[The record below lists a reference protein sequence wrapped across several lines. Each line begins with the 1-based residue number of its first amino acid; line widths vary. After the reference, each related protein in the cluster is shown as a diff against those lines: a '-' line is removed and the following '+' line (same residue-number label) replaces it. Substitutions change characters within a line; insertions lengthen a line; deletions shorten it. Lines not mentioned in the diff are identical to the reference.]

1 MVSIGGPVH
10 ARQPSP
16 IVSVRGGRPC
26 SSESPKGETVGIR
39 LPQSLGTSV
48 DRYVRK
54 GNFFVDGWLSSA
66 AAATICTLSQ
76 RQRELNVVGGV
87 AEIGIH
93 HGKLFIL
100 LYLLSQAPEKAVAID
115 VFEDQHLNV
124 DSSGRGDLRIFRSNI
139 ERYADSTRL
148 VVHKGTSLAVT
159 GSDVERMAEGKVRL
173 FSVDGGHT
181 EEITENDLAIA
192 DEALDEGGIIVVDDV
207 FNEQFPGVA
216 NGVHRYFARKPNLV
230 PFAVGANKTYFCRLP
245 YAAEYRETA
254 ATAAVETRSQNFFG
268 FPIAVLDFRRP
279 TLQNRITQS
288 DTWAGLRA
296 TPAGLALRRIWRTGD
311 NMRRRLKRREIA

>member
-1 MVSIGGPVH
+1 MVSTDGPVH

-76 RQRELNVVGGV
+76 RQRELNVVGSV

-100 LYLLSQAPEKAVAID
+100 LYLLS
-115 VFEDQHLNV
+115 
-124 DSSGRGDLRIFRSNI
+124 
-139 ERYADSTRL
+139 
-148 VVHKGTSLAVT
+148 
-159 GSDVERMAEGKVRL
+159 
-173 FSVDGGHT
+173 
-181 EEITENDLAIA
+181 
-192 DEALDEGGIIVVDDV
+192 
-207 FNEQFPGVA
+207 
-216 NGVHRYFARKPNLV
+216 
-230 PFAVGANKTYFCRLP
+230 
-245 YAAEYRETA
+245 
-254 ATAAVETRSQNFFG
+254 
-268 FPIAVLDFRRP
+268 
-279 TLQNRITQS
+279 
-288 DTWAGLRA
+288 
-296 TPAGLALRRIWRTGD
+296 
-311 NMRRRLKRREIA
+311 